1 MITSFNDRIANIETM
16 TKMLATKHGLTETL
30 VGRHNLTAEQLDFI
44 ANQTEEDFQQSVLR
58 MTYLLERV

>member
-16 TKMLATKHGLTETL
+16 TKMLAMKHGLTETL

-58 MTYLLERV
+58 MTYLLEQA